1 MDGKKVAPIYTLTY
15 SGSAPERELCTDCG
29 ISRSSDPK
37 RCGRACQFIDPQ
49 YESLERDIH
58 GQTRLLEQS
67 DQLFF
72 GVYRT
77 MYRAS
82 MQDPKAGAQW
92 TGITTTIAERLLEN
106 QLVDAVL
113 TMAPDPADS
122 WRPMPVLITNPKDM
136 EQARGMRMGYA
147 PLLALLDVA
156 KEKGY
161 KRLAVIGIPCQVYAL
176 RALEKELQLEKLYV
190 IGTPCSDNT
199 TTENFHE
206 FLNLIDTKPDTI
218 TYLEFRAD
226 YRVEIRYTNGEKRTI
241 PFLMLPLSKL
251 RPDFFPLTC
260 RTCVDYTNA
269 LSDITVGYMGGTGEQ
284 WLIVRNQQG
293 EDLLSLLGD
302 DVKLSNPESSGN
314 RVGPVKGFLKNVE
327 LAAGGL
333 PLRQMPNWLRPIVG
347 WLMPKIGPKGLE
359 FARARVEMKAIETVL
374 HLRRELP
381 KKMKNMVPEHVWKIA
396 KPYQL
401 TPADG
406 EQKDSAKE
414 TLQKGQ

>member
-49 YESLERDIH
+49 YETLEREIH

-122 WRPMPVLITNPKDM
+122 WRPMPVLITNSKDM

-156 KEKGY
+156 KERGY

-401 TPADG
+401 TPDDG

>member
-1 MDGKKVAPIYTLTY
+1 LDGNKVASIYSLAY
-15 SGSAPERELCTDCG
+15 SGPAPERELCTDCG

-49 YESLERDIH
+49 YETLESEIH
-58 GQTRLLEQS
+58 GQSRVLENS

-72 GVYRT
+72 GVYRK

-82 MQDPKAGAQW
+82 LRLPKEGAQW
-92 TGITTTIAERLLEN
+92 TGITTTIAERLLQN
-106 QLVDAVL
+106 HLVDAVL
-113 TMAPDPADS
+113 TMAPDPTDS
-122 WRPMPVLITNPKDM
+122 WRPMPVLITDPKDM

-161 KRLAVIGIPCQVYAL
+161 KRLGVVGIPCQVYAL
-176 RALEKELQLEKLYV
+176 RALEKELKLEKLYV

-206 FLNLIDTKPDTI
+206 FLNLIDTKPDEI

-226 YRVEIRYTNGEKRTI
+226 YHVEIRYKNGEKRAI

-284 WLIVRNQQG
+284 WLIVRNQRG
-293 EDLLSLLGD
+293 EDLLALLGD
-302 DVKLSNPESSGN
+302 EVKLSNLESGGN
-314 RVGPVKGFLKNVE
+314 RVGPVKGFMKNVE

-347 WLMPKIGPKGLE
+347 WLMPKVGPKGLE

-381 KKMKNMVPEHVWKIA
+381 KKMKNMVPGHVWKIA
-396 KPYQL
+396 KPYNL
-401 TPADG
+401 SPNEG
-406 EQKDSAKE
+406 EIKDPAKE
-414 TLQKGQ
+414 RSQIGQ